1 VIPQSPSHI
10 LLAALRPIVKS
21 RAASGRA
28 ISLETMAD
36 LIARITAWAL
46 RLKPVRA
53 FLLYSEHR
61 GPMLADSVTYR
72 ALFSVFAG
80 VLLGFSI
87 AGLFLAGNPEA
98 LAALVDTVD
107 AAIPG
112 LVGENGIIDPSSIAF
127 ETGLTVTTILSIV
140 GLIGAAIGAIGSL
153 RAAFRMLADKLTDDV
168 FFVWVLLRNLVLA
181 IGIGAAFLVSAAIT
195 FYANAG
201 IGALSELL
209 GVSETD
215 PIALLSTRAVSIL
228 IVFTLDAAAIAVLF
242 RTLSGVKPSLRA
254 LLPGALYGAVGL
266 TVLQQLSSL
275 FVAGAG
281 ANPLLASFASLI
293 ALLLWFNL
301 SSQVILIAGAYIITS
316 VDEEQDRV
324 RARFGASTFA
334 QRRVRRAEEAVRVA
348 TDELTVAREV
358 EEKERV
364 GADA

>member
-1 VIPQSPSHI
+1 
-10 LLAALRPIVKS
+10 
-21 RAASGRA
+21 
-28 ISLETMAD
+28 MAN

-87 AGLFLAGNPEA
+87 AGLVLSGNPE
-98 LAALVDTVD
+98 LLTALVDSVD

-112 LVGENGIIDPSSIAF
+112 LVGADGLIDPSSIAVPV
-127 ETGLTVTTILSIV
+127 GLTITTILSIV
-140 GLIGAAIGAIGSL
+140 GLVGAAIGAIGSL
-153 RAAFRMLADKLTDDV
+153 RAAFRTIADKITDDV
-168 FFVWVLLRNLVLA
+168 FWIWVLVRNLIIA
-181 IGIGAAFLVSAAIT
+181 IGIGAAFAASAMLT
-195 FYANAG
+195 FFANAG
-201 IGALSELL
+201 IGALSQFLGLSEGNPLSVIGTRVVSLL
-209 GVSETD
+209 
-215 PIALLSTRAVSIL
+215 L
-228 IVFTLDAAAIAVLF
+228 VFVLDAAAIAVLF
-242 RTLSGVKPSLRA
+242 RTLSGVKASWRT
-254 LLPGALYGAVGL
+254 LLPGAFYGAIGL

-275 FVAGAG
+275 FVGGA
-281 ANPLLASFASLI
+281 ASNPLLASFASLI

-301 SSQVILIAGAYIITS
+301 SAQVILLAGAYIVTS

-334 QRRVRRAEEAVRVA
+334 QRRVKRAESLVRLA
-348 TDELTVAREV
+348 TDELNTARAE

-364 GADA
+364 GS